1 MLRLALLLLP
11 ILASAAPADRD
22 ALLTVPEYRA
32 GLKQLRGYFVKRNED
47 PAVADRYIANL
58 ENAFR
63 LDVGQPVPV
72 TRGVFDDF
80 MRYQAAWTRKTRDS
94 KNPNVPAVQ
103 LEKERDRAVALK
115 AEFKAKAAA
124 KSPRFYAAFQSAVR
138 DVRAQ
143 RRLGAKD
150 WTGNSNVF
158 FAEQVDDSYTHVD
171 AGNEA
176 LEKRDTA
183 AAIKEAGLALAS
195 NPANADAFVLRAG
208 AEYEAGDAA
217 AAVADAQSA
226 LLLDPGNVQA
236 QAILSLTAAPSAA
249 RTAAAGAAAG
259 TSNLDGR
266 SARLPGDVAVSADAA
281 PSAAPALVLAPYG
294 AAPSATPAVGRILS
308 ADMSVRAVK
317 LALTN
322 PRQSIDEL
330 GRAEALDPRNANA
343 ADWRATIA
351 NRNGDYQAA
360 LGSAQRVIAE
370 NPNDAHGYFNKA
382 YALAGAGDKKGML
395 EALEKAASL
404 DPAYQAPLKQAQT
417 LSEEELFGDVFAKA
431 ADQHQPAEPRP
442 RPSSAPA
449 SLWLLSSIGAMF
461 LSAGAVLLWRAGA
474 GRGPKLVR
482 R

>member
-1 MLRLALLLLP
+1 MIRLLVLALLP
-11 ILASAAPADRD
+11 VLASAASTDRD
-22 ALLTVPEYRA
+22 ALLTVPEYRR
-32 GLKQLRGYFVKRNED
+32 GLKELRGYFVKRNED

-80 MRYQAAWTRKTRDS
+80 MKYQAAWTRKTRDS
-94 KNPNVPAVQ
+94 KNPNVPAAQ
-103 LEKERDRAVALK
+103 LEKEKDRAVALK
-115 AEFKAKAAA
+115 AAFKEEASQKA
-124 KSPRFYAAFQSAVR
+124 PQFYAAFQAAVR

-143 RRLGAKD
+143 RRAGAKD
-150 WTGNSNVF
+150 WSGNSNVF

-208 AEYEAGDAA
+208 AEYERGDTG
-217 AAVADAQSA
+217 AAVTDAQSA
-226 LLLDPGNVQA
+226 LLLDPGNAQA
-236 QAILSLTAAPSAA
+236 QAILSLTATPSAA
-249 RTAAAGAAAG
+249 RAAAAGAHAG
-259 TSNLDGR
+259 SSNLDGR
-266 SARLPGDVAVSADAA
+266 SAKLASDVVATDE
-281 PSAAPALVLAPYG
+281 PAAPALVLNPYG
-294 AAPSATPAVGRILS
+294 AAPSATPAVGKILS

-330 GRAEALDPRNANA
+330 GQAMTLDPRNSAA

-351 NRNGDYQAA
+351 NRNGDWQAA

-370 NPNDAHGYFNKA
+370 NPQDAHGYFNKA
-382 YALAGAGDKKGML
+382 YALAGTGDKKGML
-395 EALEKAASL
+395 EALEKAASI

-417 LSEEELFGDVFAKA
+417 MSEEELFGDLFAKA
-431 ADQHQPAEPRP
+431 ADQHQPAAPQPGR
-442 RPSSAPA
+442 SSAPA

-461 LSAGAVLLWRAGA
+461 LSAGAVLLWRSGA